1 MPQPFADPFKSIPM
15 SSTLGESLER
25 AHGFA
30 REQGHRLVT
39 LEHLLLAFTED
50 TDASGVLQAS
60 SVDLL
65 RLGTDVSGYLGRLLE
80 DMRAEN
86 GAEPTTDP
94 ELLRVLQ
101 AAVQAAQQ
109 SRRRQI
115 DGAIVL
121 AAVVGDGKSPAAGL
135 LKAHGLTFEEVIRA
149 LQKTSAKAN
158 AQARSKQF
166 ATPAAVPAP
175 RVSAP
180 SENGAL
186 TLSPQS
192 GVSEPANGTQGAG
205 QSVED
210 ILAAARAR
218 IQQRTTAIVG
228 KSAEAAQTP
237 PPPADL
243 EPSQRSSPDI
253 AAEPASSPATQAN
266 ELYDEAP
273 LSPPAPPAPAPSL
286 PSAPPPP
293 ASRLP
298 PSWTPPA
305 SAAPGPPPS
314 ARLPQAPPQRPMAPL
329 PQRPSQQGGGLPRPP
344 LPNRAGPGSR
354 RPPQPGLP
362 NRPSRAPWP
371 DGNEPASSAR
381 PPMANGEPIEAP
393 AATAR
398 RPGQRTGGQAGHGP
412 LVETIPR
419 RMRVGVPAAAQVR
432 ISRDRIDGLILLLMK
447 GRGMAHR
454 PETLITRALSV
465 RLRAPDGGFWIEAA
479 SPETQWIETAS
490 SLPQDEQ
497 VTWRWTVTPQRR
509 GRGRLIL
516 VVAAR
521 AVGHDGLATE
531 TAPPDRVIEIAV
543 TGGRLRRLAG
553 WGGFLAALILG
564 AMLGRFGGEFWAL
577 STAIIRRL
585 TDG

>member
-1 MPQPFADPFKSIPM
+1 MPQPFADPLKSIPM

-30 REQGHRLVT
+30 REQGHRAVT

-50 TDASGVLQAS
+50 ADASAVLQAS
-60 SVDLL
+60 SVDLV

-80 DMRAEN
+80 DMRAED

-94 ELLRVLQ
+94 ELLRVLH

-149 LQKTSAKAN
+149 LQKTNAKAN

-166 ATPAAVPAP
+166 ATPAPVPAP
-175 RVSAP
+175 RVP
-180 SENGAL
+180 TPKENGAL

-192 GVSEPANGTQGAG
+192 GVSEPADGPQGAG

-228 KSAEAAQTP
+228 KSAEAAQAP
-237 PPPADL
+237 PPPADP
-243 EPSQRSSPDI
+243 EPSQLSSPDI
-253 AAEPASSPATQAN
+253 GPAPSSPPSLPEAD
-266 ELYDEAP
+266 ELYDETRA
-273 LSPPAPPAPAPSL
+273 SPPAPPSPPSAPL
-286 PSAPPPP
+286 PSA
-293 ASRLP
+293 SRQP

-305 SAAPGPPPS
+305 STAPGPPS
-314 ARLPQAPPQRPMAPL
+314 ARLPQVPPQRPAAPPQRPL
-329 PQRPSQQGGGLPRPP
+329 QQGDGPPRPP
-344 LPNRAGPGSR
+344 LPNRVGAGGGAPL
-354 RPPQPGLP
+354 QPGLP
-362 NRPSRAPWP
+362 NRPLRAPWP
-371 DGNEPASSAR
+371 DATEPVSSAR
-381 PPMANGEPIEAP
+381 QPMTNGELLETP
-393 AATAR
+393 AATTR

-412 LVETIPR
+412 LIETIPR
-419 RMRVGVPAAAQVR
+419 RMRVGAPASAQVR

-454 PETLITRALSV
+454 PETSITRALSV

-479 SPETQWIETAS
+479 SPETQWIETATGHH
-490 SLPQDEQ
+490 QDEQ
-497 VTWRWTVTPQRR
+497 IAWRWTVTPQRR

-516 VVAAR
+516 AVAAR
-521 AVGHDGLATE
+521 AVGHDGLAAE
-531 TAPPDRVIEIAV
+531 TAPPDRVIEVAV

-553 WGGFLAALILG
+553 WAGFLAALMLG
-564 AMLGRFGGEFWAL
+564 AMLGRFGSEFWAL
-577 STAIIRRL
+577 GAAIIRRL

>member
-1 MPQPFADPFKSIPM
+1 MPQPFAEPLKSIPM

-30 REQGHRLVT
+30 REQGHRTVT

-50 TDASGVLQAS
+50 ADASAVLQAS

-94 ELLRVLQ
+94 ELLRVLH

-149 LQKTSAKAN
+149 LQKTNAKAN

-166 ATPAAVPAP
+166 ATPAPAPAP
-175 RVSAP
+175 RVP
-180 SENGAL
+180 TPNENGAL

-192 GVSEPANGTQGAG
+192 GVSEPANGPHGAG

-218 IQQRTTAIVG
+218 IQQRTTSIVG
-228 KSAEAAQTP
+228 KSAEAAQAP
-237 PPPADL
+237 PPPADPA
-243 EPSQRSSPDI
+243 PSQISAGPDI
-253 AAEPASSPATQAN
+253 APEPALPPPPEAD
-266 ELYDEAP
+266 ELYDETRA
-273 LSPPAPPAPAPSL
+273 SPPVPPAPAPTL
-286 PSAPPPP
+286 PSAPLPS
-293 ASRLP
+293 ASRQL

-305 SAAPGPPPS
+305 STAPGPPQS
-314 ARLPQAPPQRPMAPL
+314 ARLPQTPPQRPTAPPQRPL
-329 PQRPSQQGGGLPRPP
+329 QQGDGPPRPP
-344 LPNRAGPGSR
+344 LPNRIGPGSGT
-354 RPPQPGLP
+354 PLQPGLP
-362 NRPSRAPWP
+362 NRPLRTPWP
-371 DGNEPASSAR
+371 DGTEPIASTR
-381 PPMANGEPIEAP
+381 QPMTNGELLEAP
-393 AATAR
+393 AATTR
-398 RPGQRTGGQAGHGP
+398 RTGQRTGGQAGHGP

-419 RMRVGVPAAAQVR
+419 RMRVGAPTAAQVR

-454 PETLITRALSV
+454 PETSITRALSV

-490 SLPQDEQ
+490 GHHQDEQ
-497 VTWRWTVTPQRR
+497 IAWRWTVTPQRR

-516 VVAAR
+516 AVAAR
-521 AVGHDGLATE
+521 AVGHDGLAAE
-531 TAPPDRVIEIAV
+531 TAPPDRVIEVAV

-553 WGGFLAALILG
+553 WIGFLAALLLG
-564 AMLGRFGGEFWAL
+564 AMLGRFGSEFWAL
-577 STAIIRRL
+577 GAAIVRRL